1 MISRILVVDDDQAVC
16 RAMARTLA
24 RSGCEVRTAHD
35 AAPALEMTTDW
46 TPDAVL
52 VDLNMPTSGLALVAE
67 LRARFGR
74 ELFVAML
81 TGEDHDATLQ
91 ECRVGGADEVLV
103 KPILPGEL
111 RRRLRV
117 GAS

>member
-1 MISRILVVDDDQAVC
+1 MMSRILVVDDDQAVC

-35 AAPALEMTTDW
+35 AAPALAITIDW

-52 VDLNMPTSGLALVAE
+52 VDLNMPTSGLVLVAE

-74 ELFVAML
+74 DLFVAML
-81 TGEDHDATLQ
+81 TGEDHAATLQ
-91 ECRVGGADEVLV
+91 ECRVGGADDVLV
-103 KPILPGEL
+103 KPILPEEL
-111 RRRLRV
+111 RRRLGV
-117 GAS
+117 AAS